1 MAKNQM
7 NKCADRGAR
16 SYPFIWEGGIQI
28 DVCTKARKARVIAC
42 LQSLS
47 DFKSRVGEIMKTS
60 KAHKVE
66 VYVRTRK
73 GGFLLRSDQKRKN
86 WKMEGPFFAG
96 TKVNCLMRDHCTG
109 KYGKVVPFF
118 NPPPP
123 DPTWVPTCVEFQA
136 P

>member
-60 KAHKVE
+60 KANNVE

-73 GGFLLRSDQKRKN
+73 VALRLRSDQTRKN
-86 WKMEGPFFAG
+86 WKMEGPFFAWP
-96 TKVNCLMRDHCTG
+96 KL
-109 KYGKVVPFF
+109 
-118 NPPPP
+118 
-123 DPTWVPTCVEFQA
+123 
-136 P
+136 